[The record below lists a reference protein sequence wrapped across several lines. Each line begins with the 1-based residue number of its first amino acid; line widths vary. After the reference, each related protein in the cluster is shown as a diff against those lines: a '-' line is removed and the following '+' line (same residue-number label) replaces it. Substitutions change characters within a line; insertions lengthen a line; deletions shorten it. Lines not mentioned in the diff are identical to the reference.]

1 MTFRQNRVR
10 ETEVGDGG
18 VGVPVEKNKPAV
30 EKNPREM
37 VKGGEATARDGE
49 RWRDDGERWRDDGE
63 RKELGAALR
72 ERRVGWVLTAN

>member
-1 MTFRQNRVR
+1 VTFRQNRVR

-37 VKGGEATARDGE
+37 VKVGEATARDG
-49 RWRDDGERWRDDGE
+49 
-63 RKELGAALR
+63 
-72 ERRVGWVLTAN
+72 